1 MAEASASRILA
12 AIPKGAWVP
21 LGLLAAWAFAAGS
34 GLAASPL
41 FVSPLEVLRVP
52 FADPDGREVWASLGA
67 SILRIAGGGI
77 TGALLG
83 LIFGTLCGLSRAAS
97 LGVAPTLHTA
107 RQIAVFA
114 WIPLFTAWFGNGE
127 TTKLVFTALSTFFP
141 VFLAT
146 ERGIRS
152 TPKGLED
159 VARTLHL
166 PFGKRL
172 FCLYLPAALPTIQV
186 GLRIAVLSAWIG
198 TIGAEYAIGNGR
210 GLGSFIASAR
220 DQFRMDIVLVGVFV
234 LAAGGVALNH
244 ACERLFA
251 ILFPWAKE

>member
-1 MAEASASRILA
+1 MAEASRLLA
-12 AIPKGAWVP
+12 AIPKGTWVP
-21 LGLLAAWAFAAGS
+21 LGLLAAWTLAAGS
-34 GLAASPL
+34 GLATSPL
-41 FVSPLEVLRVP
+41 FVSPFEVLRVP

-67 SILRIAGGGI
+67 SILRIAGGGVVG
-77 TGALLG
+77 TLLG
-83 LIFGTLCGLSRAAS
+83 LILGALCGLSRSAS
-97 LGVAPTLHTA
+97 VGVSPTIHTV

-146 ERGIRS
+146 ERGMRS
-152 TPKGLED
+152 TPKALEE
-159 VARTLHL
+159 VARTFDL

-172 FCLYLPAALPTIQV
+172 FRLHLPAALPTIQV
-186 GLRIAVLSAWIG
+186 GFRIAVLSAWIG

-251 ILFPWAKE
+251 FLFPWAKE